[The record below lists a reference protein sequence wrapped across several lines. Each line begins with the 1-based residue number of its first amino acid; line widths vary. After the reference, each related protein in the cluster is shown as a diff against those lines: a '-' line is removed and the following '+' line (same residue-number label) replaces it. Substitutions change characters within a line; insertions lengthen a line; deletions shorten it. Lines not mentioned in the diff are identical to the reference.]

1 MLPSHPSL
9 GRFWNISPQPP
20 QYLSLYP
27 YVWGVL
33 VTHTKNR
40 PGLVRLGAF
49 CGPSYSFPVSLFGNG
64 IGIEIEIGFA
74 TEFEIGIGAEIATV
88 PEPEIGIEIEIGIGA
103 GVVIEIG
110 VAIAIASRVVTGF
123 VIGIVIEI
131 VIAPVVRL
139 NGLFYYGS
147 SYCVGNWWGHGEG
160 CSLGLSPRLMAL
172 GEGRCPHSAS
182 IL

>member
-9 GRFWNISPQPP
+9 GLFWSRLPQLP
-20 QYLSLYP
+20 QYLSLCP

-49 CGPSYSFPVSLFGNG
+49 CGPFYFSPVNLFGKG
-64 IGIEIEIGFA
+64 FGVEIEIGFA

-88 PEPEIGIEIEIGIGA
+88 SEPGIEIEIEFGI
-103 GVVIEIG
+103 E
-110 VAIAIASRVVTGF
+110 F
-123 VIGIVIEI
+123 GIVI
-131 VIAPVVRL
+131 VIGTRIGLVHL
-139 NGLFYYGS
+139 NGLSFSGS
-147 SYCVGNWWGHGEG
+147 SCYVESWWGHGG
-160 CSLGLSPRLMAL
+160 GYPPGLSPHLMAQ
-172 GEGRCPHSAS
+172 GEGHCPPSVS

>member
-64 IGIEIEIGFA
+64 IGIEIEIGIGFA

-88 PEPEIGIEIEIGIGA
+88 PEPEIGIEIEI
-103 GVVIEIG
+103 E
-110 VAIAIASRVVTGF
+110 
-123 VIGIVIEI
+123 IGIVIVI
-131 VIAPVVRL
+131 VIVIVIGTRIGLVRL
-139 NGLFYYGS
+139 NELFCFGS
-147 SYCVGNWWGHGEG
+147 SFYAESWWGHGG
-160 CSLGLSPRLMAL
+160 GYPSGLYPHLMAQ
-172 GEGRCPHSAS
+172 GEGHCPPSVS
-182 IL
+182 IQ

>member
-9 GRFWNISPQPP
+9 GLFWSRLPQLP
-20 QYLSLYP
+20 QYLSLCP

-33 VTHTKNR
+33 VTHTKNQ

-88 PEPEIGIEIEIGIGA
+88 PEPEIGIEI
-103 GVVIEIG
+103 VIEIG
-110 VAIAIASRVVTGF
+110 IVIVI
-123 VIGIVIEI
+123 VIGTRIGL
-131 VIAPVVRL
+131 VRL
-139 NGLFYYGS
+139 NELFCFGS
-147 SYCVGNWWGHGEG
+147 SFYAESWWGHGG
-160 CSLGLSPRLMAL
+160 GYPSGLYPHLMAP
-172 GEGRCPHSAS
+172 GEGHCPPSVS
-182 IL
+182 IQ

>member
-64 IGIEIEIGFA
+64 IGIEIEVGFA
-74 TEFEIGIGAEIATV
+74 TEFEIGIGIGAEIATV
-88 PEPEIGIEIEIGIGA
+88 LEPEIGIEIEIGI
-103 GVVIEIG
+103 VIVI
-110 VAIAIASRVVTGF
+110 
-123 VIGIVIEI
+123 VIGTRIGL
-131 VIAPVVRL
+131 VRL
-139 NGLFYYGS
+139 GGLSFSES
-147 SYCVGNWWGHGEG
+147 SYYVE
-160 CSLGLSPRLMAL
+160 S
-172 GEGRCPHSAS
+172 
-182 IL
+182 

>member
-9 GRFWNISPQPP
+9 GRFWSISPQPP

-33 VTHTKNR
+33 VTHTKNQ

-49 CGPSYSFPVSLFGNG
+49 CGPSYFFPVSLFGNG

-88 PEPEIGIEIEIGIGA
+88 PEPEIEIEIEIEFEIEF
-103 GVVIEIG
+103 GVVIVIG
-110 VAIAIASRVVTGF
+110 TRIGF
-123 VIGIVIEI
+123 VH
-131 VIAPVVRL
+131 L
-139 NGLFYYGS
+139 NELFCFGS
-147 SYCVGNWWGHGEG
+147 SFYAESWWGHGG
-160 CSLGLSPRLMAL
+160 GYPSGLYPHLMAQ
-172 GEGRCPHSAS
+172 GEGHCPPSAS
-182 IL
+182 IQ

>member
-9 GRFWNISPQPP
+9 GRFWSISPQPP

-64 IGIEIEIGFA
+64 IGIEIEIGIGFA

-88 PEPEIGIEIEIGIGA
+88 PEPEIEIEIET
-103 GVVIEIG
+103 E
-110 VAIAIASRVVTGF
+110 F
-123 VIGIVIEI
+123 GIVI
-131 VIAPVVRL
+131 VIGTRI
-139 NGLFYYGS
+139 GLVHLG
-147 SYCVGNWWGHGEG
+147 
-160 CSLGLSPRLMAL
+160 GLSFS
-172 GEGRCPHSAS
+172 ESSCYVES
-182 IL
+182 